1 MIVKHVAPTSGKRSS
16 IRADTIQA
24 RPLALFTE
32 SIVSLLSSPN
42 MHDAFMDLVSL
53 MGQTFPLAA
62 PALYVVVPET
72 PPSAYSVLDP
82 EKSGIQEAQRVLRTR
97 KFSYIRVLV
106 GGQPPDVRERVEL
119 TLVHTPRITV
129 ILSIG
134 KGSHEDIFREWV
146 NILTPAVIKLVD
158 NEQLR
163 DMAFRDA
170 LTGALNHRAFEEML
184 QAELERASRYKTT
197 FSIMMI
203 DIDWFKKVND
213 TFGHQVGDLV
223 LRAVVQQLQHGV
235 RKSDYVFRYGGEEF
249 VILMPHTNLIQAKK
263 LAERI
268 RQAVEKM
275 QLMIGSHITI
285 SLGISQY
292 KYGITF
298 SDLIERADMG
308 VYLAKT
314 KGRNRVEIV
323 RDAS

>member
-1 MIVKHVAPTSGKRSS
+1 MIVKHVASTSGKRSS
-16 IRADTIQA
+16 IRVDTIQA

-82 EKSGIQEAQRVLRTR
+82 EKSGVQEAQRVLRTQ

-106 GGQPPDVRERVEL
+106 GGQPPDVRERMEL
-119 TLVHTPRITV
+119 TLVHTPQAKV

-134 KGSHEDIFREWV
+134 KGSHGDIFREWV

-203 DIDWFKKVND
+203 DIDWFKQVND

-223 LRAVVQQLQHGV
+223 LRAVVQQFQHSV
-235 RKSDYVFRYGGEEF
+235 RKSDYVFRYGGDEF
-249 VILMPHTNLIQAKK
+249 VILMPHTDLIQAKK

-268 RQAVEKM
+268 RHAVEKM

-292 KYGITF
+292 KDGIVF
-298 SDLIERADMG
+298 SDLIGWADMG